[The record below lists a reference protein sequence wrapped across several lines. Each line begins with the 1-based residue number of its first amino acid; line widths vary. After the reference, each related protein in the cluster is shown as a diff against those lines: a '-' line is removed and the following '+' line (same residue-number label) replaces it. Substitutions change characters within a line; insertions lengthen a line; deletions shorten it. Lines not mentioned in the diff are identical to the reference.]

1 MTPDEMDKAKRLLW
15 EISSERS
22 IDQGKIR
29 EVVSIMRRLINSY
42 QGTVKKMYKLRQ
54 RLRGGGHEG
63 GDH

>member
-1 MTPDEMDKAKRLLW
+1 MTPDEIDKAKRLLW

-29 EVVSIMRRLINSY
+29 EIVAVMRRLINSY

-54 RLRGGGHEG
+54 RLRGDDDERDGH
-63 GDH
+63 